1 MDLANSFGEF
11 FIGKVNKIRD
21 EVDKCAM
28 SMSNNVQMIDVS
40 CNVSDDISFD
50 QFANVSD
57 DELLQVIAKCPNKS
71 CVLDVLPTWLLK
83 QHVGVLLPTLVRIV
97 NMSLSTDLRR
107 AVITPVLKK
116 NPLST
121 ETNCAITD
129 LLQTSN

>member
-1 MDLANSFGEF
+1 MYNVVKELLNKDSSPVPDTDNTIDLANSFGEF

-21 EVDKCAM
+21 EVDKCTT
-28 SMSNNVQMIDVS
+28 SDNVQMFDVS
-40 CNVSDDISFD
+40 CNVSADISFD

-97 NMSLSTDLRR
+97 NMSVSTGFFPTDL
-107 AVITPVLKK
+107 
-116 NPLST
+116 
-121 ETNCAITD
+121 
-129 LLQTSN
+129 